1 MKHIFLIAL
10 VGFAFL
16 QSCKRGEPNSPP
28 TADVVPAADSL
39 VIPAPVLS
47 TFHNRFP
54 AAADAKWEMEGTEYE
69 VTFRDSVS
77 EKSIIYD
84 AAGTEIKSETSVN
97 SNSLPEGVLQYVKD
111 NLAGK
116 TIDQAYMVVTAQG
129 SITYEIEVEGKDYVF
144 GGDGKFQKIEEPEGD
159 ETD

>member
-1 MKHIFLIAL
+1 MKHIFFLAL
-10 VGFAFL
+10 LSFTLL

-39 VIPAPVLS
+39 IIPAPVLS
-47 TFHNRFP
+47 TFNNRFP
-54 AAADAKWEMEGTEYE
+54 AASDAKWEMEGTEYE

-77 EKSIIYD
+77 EKSILYD

-97 SNSLPEGVLQYVKD
+97 SNSLPEGVLQYAKE

-116 TIDQAYMVVTAQG
+116 TIEQAQMVVTAEG

-144 GGDGKFQKIEEPEGD
+144 SGDGKFLKMEEPEAD